1 MKNREKTEKWHGGE
15 RDIGKMKLNNKIKA
29 KKWKDELMKQEEL
42 NMKNLEDT

>member
-1 MKNREKTEKWHGGE
+1 
-15 RDIGKMKLNNKIKA
+15 MKLNNKIKA